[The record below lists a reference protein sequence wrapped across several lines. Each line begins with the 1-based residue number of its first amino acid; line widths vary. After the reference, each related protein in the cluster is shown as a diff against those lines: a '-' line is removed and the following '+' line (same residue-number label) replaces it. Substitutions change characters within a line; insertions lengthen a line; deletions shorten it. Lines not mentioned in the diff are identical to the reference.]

1 MQQHKPRRNRPVAAI
16 AAAALIGLF
25 ACTPSEPEK
34 AAPAPQAP
42 AAAPPAV
49 APAAPVPPAVAP
61 VAPPAAAPAVQ
72 PVPPPVAQPAAPA
85 AVPGS
90 PPAAPAPADPDIGQ
104 AIAGLQA
111 ATTDGERIEWLT
123 EIAWIGDP
131 KGIPAASALLDDGK
145 SPEVVEE
152 ALSTL
157 EDLGGQE
164 SIDALAAYLK
174 RSNKEP
180 LKVRTIEALFF
191 LSDEGSALEPV
202 VQMLADGSPE
212 VRRQA
217 ALALGAMGDA
227 NAAPALKARLDQ
239 ESDSEVKTA
248 LSKALEQLGSNAP
261 PPPAGG

>member
-1 MQQHKPRRNRPVAAI
+1 MQPHKPHRNGLS
-16 AAAALIGLF
+16 AALAATLVVLC
-25 ACTPSEPEK
+25 ACTQSEPEQS
-34 AAPAPQAP
+34 APAPAP
-42 AAAPPAV
+42 EAV
-49 APAAPVPPAVAP
+49 APQ
-61 VAPPAAAPAVQ
+61 AAAPA
-72 PVPPPVAQPAAPA
+72 
-85 AVPGS
+85 
-90 PPAAPAPADPDIGQ
+90 PAAPAPAAPAAQPAPPPAAPGAPPLAPAPGDPDIGQ

-131 KGIPAASALLDDGK
+131 KGIPAAGGLLDDSK

-152 ALSTL
+152 AVSTL

-164 SIDALAAYLK
+164 AIDALAAYLQ
-174 RSNKEP
+174 RSKNDS

-191 LSDEGSALEPV
+191 LSDEGRALDPV
-202 VQMLADGSPE
+202 TGMLSDGSPE

-217 ALALGAMGDA
+217 ALALGAMGDT

-239 ESDSEVKTA
+239 ESDADVKTA
-248 LSKALEQLGSNAP
+248 LSKALEQLGSSAP